1 MSSLWVSHSSDSTG
15 QMIALD
21 KVIKI
26 RTFKQNK
33 DGRTLYRM
41 VFETEVQSISQ
52 VSWDFVYKENA
63 LKIIERIVKL
73 IDPSNDDP
81 TGSQIFKD
89 LAKGFE

>member
-33 DGRTLYRM
+33 ESRTIYRM
-41 VFETEVQSISQ
+41 IFETDVQSNPQ
-52 VSWDFVYKENA
+52 VSWDFVYKESA
-63 LKIIERIVKL
+63 IKIIERIVRL
-73 IDPSNDDP
+73 IDPSNEDP

>member
-15 QMIALD
+15 QMVALD

-33 DGRTLYRM
+33 ESRTIYRM
-41 VFETEVQSISQ
+41 IFETDVQSNPQ
-52 VSWDFVYKENA
+52 VAWDFVYKESA
-63 LKIIERIVKL
+63 LKIIERIVRL
-73 IDPSNDDP
+73 IDPSNEDP

>member
-1 MSSLWVSHSSDSTG
+1 
-15 QMIALD
+15 MIALD

-33 DGRTLYRM
+33 DGRMLYRM

-81 TGSQIFKD
+81 TGSHIFKD